1 MSTTDPE
8 QYARVMLGAREDV
21 YVVATRRSL
30 NTKSIAVQFDA
41 GRGPGP
47 HAEHV
52 LTISLRDNDGVSVET
67 SGIPHEWIAT
77 LGTGY
82 IDTRFVKC
90 VAVLLAKLEKKAA
103 EAGIDL

>member
-1 MSTTDPE
+1 MPTMDPK
-8 QYARVMLGAREDV
+8 QYTRVMEGAREDV

-30 NTKSIAVQFDA
+30 NVDAISVQFDP

-47 HAEHV
+47 HLDHV
-52 LTISLRDNDGVSVET
+52 LTISTRDNAVSVER

-90 VAVLLAKLEKKAA
+90 VTMLLAELEKKAA
-103 EAGIDL
+103 EAGIHL

>member
-1 MSTTDPE
+1 MPTTDPE

-30 NTKSIAVQFDA
+30 NIKSIAVHFDS

-52 LTISLRDNDGVSVET
+52 LTISLHENEQVSVET

-82 IDTRFVKC
+82 IDARFVKC

-103 EAGIDL
+103 EAGIDI

>member
-1 MSTTDPE
+1 MPTLDPE
-8 QYARVMLGAREDV
+8 QYARVMEGAREDV

-30 NTKSIAVQFDA
+30 NVDAINVQFDP

-47 HAEHV
+47 HQDHV
-52 LTISLRDNDGVSVET
+52 LTISTRDNAVSAER

-90 VAVLLAKLEKKAA
+90 VVVLLAKLEKKAA
-103 EAGIDL
+103 EAGIRL

>member
-1 MSTTDPE
+1 MPAVDPE
-8 QYARVMLGAREDV
+8 QYTRVMEGAREDV

-30 NTKSIAVQFDA
+30 NVEAINVQFDA

-47 HAEHV
+47 HQDHV
-52 LTISLRDNDGVSVET
+52 LAISTRDDAVSVER
-67 SGIPHEWIAT
+67 SGIPHEWVAT

-90 VAVLLAKLEKKAA
+90 VAMLLAELEKKAA
-103 EAGIDL
+103 EAGIRL

>member
-1 MSTTDPE
+1 MSELDPG
-8 QYARVMLGAREDV
+8 QYARVMEGAREDV

-30 NTKSIAVQFDA
+30 NLGALTVKFDV
-41 GRGPGP
+41 GLGPGQ
-47 HAEHV
+47 HLVHE
-52 LTISLRDNDGVSVET
+52 LRISTKDNAVSVET

-90 VAVLLAKLEKKAA
+90 VTALLAKLEEKAA
-103 EAGIDL
+103 AAGIRL

>member
-1 MSTTDPE
+1 MPTADPE
-8 QYARVMLGAREDV
+8 QYARVMEGAREDV

-30 NTKSIAVQFDA
+30 NVDSISVQFDL
-41 GRGPGP
+41 GGGPGP
-47 HAEHV
+47 DHGHL
-52 LTISLRDNDGVSVET
+52 LTISTRDNAVSVER

-90 VAVLLAKLEKKAA
+90 VTVLLAKLEEKAA
-103 EAGIDL
+103 EAGIRL

>member
-1 MSTTDPE
+1 MPALDPG
-8 QYARVMLGAREDV
+8 QYARVMEGAREDV

-30 NTKSIAVQFDA
+30 NLGAINVQFDV

-47 HAEHV
+47 HLVHE
-52 LTISLRDNDGVSVET
+52 LRISTKDNAVSVEA
-67 SGIPHEWIAT
+67 SGIPHEWVAT

-90 VAVLLAKLEKKAA
+90 VGALLAKLEEKAA
-103 EAGIDL
+103 TAGIRL

>member
-1 MSTTDPE
+1 MPTVDPE
-8 QYARVMLGAREDV
+8 EYGRVMEGACEDV
-21 YVVATRRSL
+21 YVVAARRSL
-30 NTKSIAVQFDA
+30 NVDAISVQFDP

-47 HAEHV
+47 HPDHV
-52 LTISLRDNDGVSVET
+52 LRIYTRDNAVSVER

-103 EAGIDL
+103 EADVRL

>member
-1 MSTTDPE
+1 MPKVDPE
-8 QYARVMLGAREDV
+8 QYARVMEGAREDV

-30 NTKSIAVQFDA
+30 NVDAIAVQFDR

-47 HAEHV
+47 HQDHV
-52 LTISLRDNDGVSVET
+52 LTISTRDNAATVER
-67 SGIPHEWIAT
+67 SGIPHEWVAT

-90 VAVLLAKLEKKAA
+90 VTMLLAMLEQKAA
-103 EAGIDL
+103 EAGIRL

>member
-1 MSTTDPE
+1 MPTVDPE
-8 QYARVMLGAREDV
+8 QYARVMEGAREDV

-30 NTKSIAVQFDA
+30 NVGAIAVQFDR

-47 HAEHV
+47 HQDHV
-52 LTISLRDNDGVSVET
+52 LTISTRDNTVSVER
-67 SGIPHEWIAT
+67 SGIPHEWVAT

-90 VAVLLAKLEKKAA
+90 VAALLAKLEKKAA
-103 EAGIDL
+103 EAGIRL